1 MKDRTPTYPGRVKL
15 TPVSGQANTY
25 DMVRADQ
32 PTQEGTPL
40 NKDTLLKDTTATAL
54 GLTGDP
60 TVDEAFAKLAKK
72 SEYKIGDIKLTANS
86 DPGDG
91 WLLCNGITVSAA
103 DYPEYCKKFGYDF
116 SINKIESSLL
126 WSYQVLCA
134 TYANGYLV
142 VGGTYKDGSYSL
154 PRCWYT
160 SDGGTT
166 WAYTTFGE
174 TSVYNGYNTN
184 RINRIKYIN
193 NTWVA
198 CVSQGQTQGVCSIW
212 YSTGTPADT
221 WQQSTIRST
230 TPYVE
235 SGAND
240 IIYRNGKWIACL
252 STYDSGSPSGQIAT
266 ASSLTPG
273 AGSWSSTAVFGASSL
288 ATSIIYANGYYV
300 VGGSDSISPCIAY
313 STNLTTWTK
322 IHLGSGSGNYP
333 VNTVHDLVYAN
344 GSCLAVGQYYNS
356 DGYHVMAWTSQSIT
370 SGWASQDLYYFGN
383 SNVGA
388 FAADYLF
395 GYWLVGGTY
404 YDGSGV
410 YHASIWMATSPT
422 GPWTR
427 RDDLWDS
434 GTSGYVSRVLG
445 FASTGAEAIA
455 VGAVDLGNASSSSGT
470 NGRVA
475 YMSINKSSAK
485 IPTVS
490 IDGAYAY
497 IKVKEETT

>member
-1 MKDRTPTYPGRVKL
+1 MRDRVPSYPGRVKL
-15 TPVSGQANTY
+15 TPVSGQTNTY
-25 DMVRADQ
+25 DMTRADS

-40 NKDTLLKDTTATAL
+40 NKDTLLKDTTAASL

-103 DYPEYCKKFGYDF
+103 DYPDYCEKFGYDF
-116 SINKIESSLL
+116 SINKVESSLSY
-126 WSYQVLCA
+126 SYQALCA

-142 VGGTYKDGSYSL
+142 VGGTYKNGSYAL
-154 PRCWYT
+154 PGFWYT

-166 WAYTTFGE
+166 WRYNTF
-174 TSVYNGYNTN
+174 TSSGVYNGYTTN
-184 RINRIKYIN
+184 RVNRIKYIN

-198 CVSQGQTQGVCSIW
+198 CVSRGQDSRVCSVW

-221 WQQSTIRST
+221 WLESTVRST

-240 IIYRNGKWIACL
+240 IIYQDGKWIVCL

-266 ASSLTPG
+266 ASSLTSG
-273 AGSWSSTAVFGASSL
+273 SGSWSHTIVFGASSL

-300 VGGSDSISPCIAY
+300 VAGSDSFSPCIAY
-313 STNLTTWTK
+313 STDLATWTK
-322 IHLGSGSGNYP
+322 IHLESGSSNYSY
-333 VNTVHDLVYAN
+333 NTVHDLVYAN
-344 GSCLAVGQYYNS
+344 GVCLAAGQYS
-356 DGYHVMAWTSQSIT
+356 DSKGYHVKVWTSQSIT
-370 SGWASQDLYYFGN
+370 SGWTSQNLYNLGN
-383 SNVGA
+383 SEVGA

-404 YDGSGV
+404 YDSSGTF
-410 YHASIWMATSPT
+410 HASVWMSTSPT

-427 RDDLWDS
+427 QDDLWSS
-434 GTSGYVSRVLG
+434 GTSGYVARVLG
-445 FASTGAEAIA
+445 FTSTGAGAIT
-455 VGAVDLGNASSSSGT
+455 VGAVDLGNSSSSSGM
-470 NGRVA
+470 NARVA
-475 YMSINKSSAK
+475 YLSINKSSAK

-497 IKVKEETT
+497 IKIKEETA